1 MVTLGELLN
10 EPVEE
15 REDILE
21 DKWWQYD
28 VDNWAGVVYDSK
40 GNIVSVRDEYGNW
53 SPFQIQEVAA
63 AHDQELVHVQ
73 DQEVKNVN
81 DQKGE
86 NVEDETD
93 TSIKTKRV
101 MGIKNDVVVEGVKS
115 CEHDGV
121 NSGKNES
128 QKGLV
133 SNMGKG
139 LGLKRRTVEDEDEHQ
154 EGLKHVKKRASATSH
169 GGHGVQQKTKMN
181 IKKG

>member
-28 VDNWAGVVYDSK
+28 IDNWAGVVYDSK

-63 AHDQELVHVQ
+63 THDQELVHVQ
-73 DQEVKNVN
+73 DQEVKNIN
-81 DQKGE
+81 DQEGE
-86 NVEDETD
+86 NVEDETN

-101 MGIKNDVVVEGVKS
+101 MGTKDDVEVEGVKS
-115 CEHDGV
+115 GEHDCV

-128 QKGLV
+128 RKGLV

-139 LGLKRRTVEDEDEHQ
+139 LGLKRPTMEDEDEHQ
-154 EGLKHVKKRASATSH
+154 KALKHVKSASAATGNIVATSH
-169 GGHGVQQKTKMN
+169 GGHGV
-181 IKKG
+181 

>member
-1 MVTLGELLN
+1 
-10 EPVEE
+10 
-15 REDILE
+15 
-21 DKWWQYD
+21 
-28 VDNWAGVVYDSK
+28 
-40 GNIVSVRDEYGNW
+40 
-53 SPFQIQEVAA
+53 
-63 AHDQELVHVQ
+63 
-73 DQEVKNVN
+73 NVN

-154 EGLKHVKKRASATSH
+154 EGLRRVKSAFATGNIAATSH
-169 GGHGVQQKTKMN
+169 GGKVKD
-181 IKKG
+181 